1 MDEPLPSRPRKGRG
15 AVGNPTP
22 RFDKESREAVDDGWR
37 QLDDDSDPLPIA
49 TTVTPDQSRSIIA
62 RNDSPDISFEQSIN
76 PYRGCEHGC
85 VYCFARPTHAYLG
98 LSPGLDFETRL
109 FAKFKAA
116 ELLRAE
122 LAHPRYECRVIALGS
137 NTDPY
142 QPVERQHQITRR
154 VLKVLSEFRH
164 PVCVVTKSALVQRD
178 IDILAEMAAQKLAA
192 VAVSIT
198 TLDRNLAGH
207 MEPRAATPPRR
218 LETVRALASAGI
230 PVSVLASPM
239 IPALNDHEL
248 ERILEAA
255 RAAGAVSAGY
265 ILLRLPLEL
274 TQLFEEWLEAHAP
287 GKAKHVMSLIRQ
299 ARDGK
304 TYRADW
310 GKRMTG
316 TGAYAELL
324 GARFAAACRRLG
336 LNERHH
342 SRRLDTSQFRRPPKP
357 GDQLALF

>member
-1 MDEPLPSRPRKGRG
+1 VLE
-15 AVGNPTP
+15 V
-22 RFDKESREAVDDGWR
+22 
-37 QLDDDSDPLPIA
+37 
-49 TTVTPDQSRSIIA
+49 
-62 RNDSPDISFEQSIN
+62 
-76 PYRGCEHGC
+76 
-85 VYCFARPTHAYLG
+85 
-98 LSPGLDFETRL
+98 
-109 FAKFKAA
+109 
-116 ELLRAE
+116 LR
-122 LAHPRYECRVIALGS
+122 
-137 NTDPY
+137 
-142 QPVERQHQITRR
+142 
-154 VLKVLSEFRH
+154 EFRH
-164 PVCVVTKSALVQRD
+164 PVCVVTKSALIQRD
-178 IDILAEMAAQKLAA
+178 IDILAEMAASNLAA

-198 TLDRNLAGH
+198 TLDRTLARH

-218 LETVRALASAGI
+218 LETVRALAAAGI

-255 RAAGAVSAGY
+255 REAGAVSAGY

-274 TQLFEEWLEAHAP
+274 TALFEEWLEVHAP